1 MDEQMMAFANSRSLL
16 VPTAKD
22 VDIHLIGC
30 GGTGSWLAPHIARI
44 ARLMAEKNSR
54 KVRILFHDPDRVEA
68 KNVYRQSFAN
78 AEIGLNK
85 AEALAYRCAAAWGVN
100 VVAVP
105 KHFDAKAAVSDYDRH
120 MGLFIGCVD
129 NAAARRQIAEAAK
142 SSTWSQKWWLD
153 CGNSQNSG
161 QILLGRSGLLKNE
174 FPFGIEGKCTW
185 LPLPSEQLPELLV
198 SETEETPAANTQNL
212 SCAELALI
220 DAQGL
225 SINARMAAEAADV
238 LLRML
243 VTGDLRRYQAYLN
256 LSAGS
261 TRSRYITEEA
271 IAPYINPPAN

>member
-1 MDEQMMAFANSRSLL
+1 MDEQMRAFANSRSLL
-16 VPTAKD
+16 VPEAKE

-44 ARLMAEKNSR
+44 ARLMAEKNDQ
-54 KVRILFHDPDRVEA
+54 KVRILFHDPDQVEA

-78 AEIGLNK
+78 AEIGVNK

-105 KHFDAKAAVSDYDRH
+105 KPFEAKAAASDYDRQ
-120 MGLFIGCVD
+120 MGMFIGCVD
-129 NAAARRQIAEAAK
+129 NAAARRQIAEASK

-153 CGNSQNSG
+153 CGNSKNSG

-174 FPFGIEGKCTW
+174 FPFGIEEKCTW
-185 LPLPSEQLPELLV
+185 LPLPSEQIPELLL
-198 SETEETPAANTQNL
+198 SEKETPAANTQNL
-212 SCAELALI
+212 SCAELALM

-225 SINARMAAEAADV
+225 SINARMAAEAADM

-243 VTGDLRRYQAYLN
+243 VTGDLRRYQAHLN
-256 LSAGS
+256 LMAGS
-261 TRSRYITEEA
+261 TRSRYIVQEE
-271 IAPYINPPAN
+271 IQTYIP